1 MCIDCRREGVEWSR
15 PGKGKKG
22 DGSRMG
28 RERWMEKRDGG
39 SDGDDEVCGHEQLYS
54 VTLRTVNGS
63 ALQSRMAET

>member
-1 MCIDCRREGVEWSR
+1 
-15 PGKGKKG
+15 
-22 DGSRMG
+22 MG